1 MVNTKELKKD
11 AENRKVLKHK
21 CFNKILEF
29 IDNKILLI
37 AKTNTKTTWYEIPL
51 FLLGHPTYEMKECS
65 EYLMKKLK
73 KNGFTVNFLNP
84 NILLINWE

>member
-1 MVNTKELKKD
+1 MVNTKELRKN
-11 AENRKVLKHK
+11 AETRKSLKHE

-29 IDNKILLI
+29 IDNKILLVS
-37 AKTNTKTTWYEIPL
+37 KTNTKSTWYEIPL

-65 EYLMKKLK
+65 DYLLKKLK
-73 KNGFTVNFLNP
+73 KNGFTANFLNP